1 MSMSIRTKPFQN
13 WREYKSEFD
22 AYLPSPAAAKEPK
35 FSDYIFRG
43 QMDAEFELVSSFD
56 RTVPSGILNRTAEFN
71 RWFKFFRYLRRHIGN
86 SIDHLSDAE
95 SISLAQHYGIS
106 TRLLDWTYS
115 PYIAAFF
122 AFFDSLRLRQSE
134 SRDVAIYAIHVA
146 SFREIARDRFEI
158 IDTRGRDN
166 IRIRNQ
172 LGKFIIN
179 RTESRSLDHFIEH
192 ECPELANAIVKFT
205 IPAPERVAALND
217 LLLMGISPV
226 DIYPDNEGIAMY
238 VRLRQALDGYA
249 P

>member
-1 MSMSIRTKPFQN
+1 MSIKTKPFRN
-13 WREYKSEFD
+13 WRDFKSDFD
-22 AYLPSPAAAKEPK
+22 AHLPLQDDGKALK

-56 RTVPSGILNRTAEFN
+56 RIVPSSVANRTAEFN
-71 RWFKFFRYLRRHIGN
+71 RWFKFFRHLRRHIGN
-86 SIDHLSDAE
+86 SIDHLNDAD
-95 SISLAQHYGIS
+95 SVSLAQHYGIS

-134 SRDVAIYAIHVA
+134 SRDVAICAIHIA
-146 SFREIARDRFEI
+146 SFRQIARGRFEI
-158 IDTRGRDN
+158 IDAPGRDN

-172 LGKFIIN
+172 LGKFVIN
-179 RTESRSLDHFIEH
+179 KTETRSLDQFIER
-192 ECPELANAIVKFT
+192 ECPELADSTVKFT
-205 IPAPERVAALND
+205 IPASERVTALND

-226 DIYPDNEGIAMY
+226 EIYPDNEGIAMY

-249 P
+249 L